1 VFDCFQRCFNS
12 AFKFNLRRYNKDILE
27 HVVYDFGDNEMMEL
41 LRPSIEVRRCRL
53 TGSKPMFKA
62 HMVAALETII

>member
-1 VFDCFQRCFNS
+1 M
-12 AFKFNLRRYNKDILE
+12 RRYNKDILE